1 MSIDNPTLTIA
12 SSLSVITPTET
23 SIPHPTRTCT
33 TLGTSND
40 RFVLRSSSEY
50 STIVHHVKLKTQRP
64 AVRRAMSPIWLVNS
78 SGLIEHQTMY
88 QQHQQQMS
96 RCEELCSLMGT
107 VSLGTD
113 SARQWSS
120 RPARHT
126 QSRTRPAAGPPLYP
140 IHPRDRERTYLE
152 ETWLRRRLARVKC
165 CLGHLDRTS
174 RLQWTAD
181 SLEKEKTRIESALS
195 DVHDELLR
203 MTHVIVGSQTRSCHA
218 HHSGNAEFIRER
230 ERRMELWKGRNPLLM
245 LLRLIL
251 AQRDKPPARMRKKAQ
266 LQLVSEATAVATGP
280 RGDPGSWIHARARVW
295 EDEISRFCAGSTNRI
310 TASARNYIMKRSSR

>member
-1 MSIDNPTLTIA
+1 MHNP
-12 SSLSVITPTET
+12 
-23 SIPHPTRTCT
+23 
-33 TLGTSND
+33 GTSND

-113 SARQWSS
+113 SARQWNS

-140 IHPRDRERTYLE
+140 IDPRDRERTYLE

-203 MTHVIVGSQTRSCHA
+203 MTHVFVGSQTRSCHA
-218 HHSGNAEFIRER
+218 HHSDANSNMGITTLESVNGANVFFFLHFPGATRRNRNDTSRTKFEMINLFSDMRADTDTERGVALTLRGQLIDARREIAGLQRQVLVAE
-230 ERRMELWKGRNPLLM
+230 
-245 LLRLIL
+245 
-251 AQRDKPPARMRKKAQ
+251 
-266 LQLVSEATAVATGP
+266 
-280 RGDPGSWIHARARVW
+280 
-295 EDEISRFCAGSTNRI
+295 
-310 TASARNYIMKRSSR
+310 